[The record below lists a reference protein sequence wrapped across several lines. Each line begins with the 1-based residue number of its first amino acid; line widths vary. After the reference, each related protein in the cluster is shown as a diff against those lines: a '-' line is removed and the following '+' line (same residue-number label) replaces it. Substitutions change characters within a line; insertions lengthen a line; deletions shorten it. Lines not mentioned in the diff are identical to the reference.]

1 LRRILDQKARVAEL
15 EQEATA
21 REEEMTKIF
30 DDQQRIRENLKALKG
45 SAEEKAL
52 TERYT
57 RQLSDQES
65 RLEILR
71 KEKADFEKKQAQ
83 AESELN
89 VMIEQLALD
98 VSL

>member
-1 LRRILDQKARVAEL
+1 
-15 EQEATA
+15 
-21 REEEMTKIF
+21 MTKIF

-83 AESELN
+83 AESEIN

-98 VSL
+98 VTL